1 MKTQAALDDYIAA
14 RDEFANTASMVANV
28 AVSVIIAAITGGA
41 AGPIVLAQ
49 LARAAAAMAVA
60 KVLTEKVIRGDRF
73 DVLGADGAVAFATGA
88 VEGVMNVAGGLA
100 AKGVI
105 GAQLDLVGLSAQQ
118 ASGSLFRG
126 AARGGLLAAT
136 EGSIAGGS
144 SSMVDTMARDE
155 TWREGIA
162 TGLEKVAAST
172 ATGAA
177 TGAGMALSLH
187 AALGGIKA
195 LRGAPG
201 EELSLAHADN
211 PLVGKALA
219 GDEGALKRLATRMGR
234 WEDGI
239 KELKNGT
246 GVARRA
252 ASRASARS

>member
-1 MKTQAALDDYIAA
+1 
-14 RDEFANTASMVANV
+14 
-28 AVSVIIAAITGGA
+28 
-41 AGPIVLAQ
+41 
-49 LARAAAAMAVA
+49 MAVA

-73 DVLGADGAVAFATGA
+73 DVLGADGAAAFATGA

-105 GAQLDLVGLSAQQ
+105 GRSSTLVGLSAQQ

-177 TGAGMALSLH
+177 RGPAWRCRCTPRS
-187 AALGGIKA
+187 AA
-195 LRGAPG
+195 
-201 EELSLAHADN
+201 
-211 PLVGKALA
+211 
-219 GDEGALKRLATRMGR
+219 
-234 WEDGI
+234 
-239 KELKNGT
+239 
-246 GVARRA
+246 
-252 ASRASARS
+252 